1 MTVNRTTLL
10 DLPLPVTGTESGTW
24 GDTTNNGLTQYL
36 DIAIAGTLVLSTDAD
51 VTLTSTEGDS
61 SATNI
66 GATTAQYAILRW
78 TATGSTTR
86 NITALAQSKTYV
98 VINATGGTQSIVLR
112 GAGPTT
118 GVTIISGEKAHCV
131 WNGSDFVKV
140 SSSAAAGGSNTQV
153 QYNSSG
159 VLAGSSNLTFDG
171 TSLTLGG
178 NPTLSAGTA
187 NGVLYLNGSKVATS
201 GSALTF
207 DGNTFKAVRA
217 SSGSV
222 ANFTRTGGQTAVV
235 YADTTGIAFGLDDGA
250 GAIGSN
256 YVYFNNSSNYAIFQ
270 INGSEQMRLTST
282 GLKSSIAGTNA
293 DPVFS
298 YTSDTNTGI
307 FFPAADKLGFT
318 AGGGTD
324 DMVLTTAG
332 LGIGTSSPGAKL
344 DVNGEVRALY
354 SSGFTLYNAGS
365 QISKLYYN
373 GGLIL
378 DRAAGTNLYF
388 TLNGSNQAILDSSG
402 NLGLGVTPSAWGGGY
417 KAMTINQGR
426 SIAGT
431 NSGAGDFSLVFNAFY
446 DATDNRWEYEYTGD
460 PATRYSTNSGVHAWF
475 TAPSGTAG
483 NAISFTQ
490 AMTLDAS
497 GNLAVGNTASGS
509 FASETGTKLSVG
521 TGSGETGLTL
531 YTGSSS
537 YGQILWADGT
547 SGAATYAGILRYDHG
562 INAMQ
567 FYTNGLNERARIT
580 SGGYFKASN
589 TGTYEGST
597 SAYHELRTNANA
609 PAVIISNAIT
619 SGFTDS
625 VVNIYLG
632 YAANTTTSY
641 FIQGYDTSATRFYVR
656 TNGGIGNYSANDV
669 NLSDRRE
676 KTNFSPASSYL
687 DKICAIPVQTFNY
700 IDQSEDDPGLTLGVV
715 AQDVQAVAPELV
727 MESNWGTEENPK
739 MRLSIYQ
746 TDLQYALM
754 KCIQEQQALITSL
767 TARVA
772 LLEGN

>member
-159 VLAGSSNLTFDG
+159 VLAGSSNMTFDG

-178 NPTLSAGTA
+178 NPTLSGGTA

-207 DGNTFKAVRA
+207 DGTNLSLLPSGYSVFGA
-217 SSGSV
+217 SS
-222 ANFTRTGGQTAVV
+222 
-235 YADTTGIAFGLDDGA
+235 
-250 GAIGSN
+250 
-256 YVYFNNSSNYAIFQ
+256 
-270 INGSEQMRLTST
+270 SEQMRLTST
-282 GLKSSIAGTNA
+282 GL
-293 DPVFS
+293 
-298 YTSDTNTGI
+298 
-307 FFPAADKLGFT
+307 
-318 AGGGTD
+318 
-324 DMVLTTAG
+324 
-332 LGIGTSSPGAKL
+332 GIGTSSPVYTL
-344 DVNGEVRALY
+344 DV
-354 SSGFTLYNAGS
+354 SSTGTSIGGRIQTN
-365 QISKLYYN
+365 QIGAYLSFLDN
-373 GGLIL
+373 GGL
-378 DRAAGTNLYF
+378 
-388 TLNGSNQAILDSSG
+388 NGYVRVGSINNSLVMLSGNNVNATLDSSG
-402 NLGLGVTPSAWGGGY
+402 NLGLGVTPSAWNSAY
-417 KAMTINQGR
+417 KAFQNAGGALVGVGTGEQALLNNAY
-426 SIAGT
+426 IAASGNYTYT
-431 NSGAGDFSLVFNAFY
+431 NSAAAS
-446 DATDNRWEYEYTGD
+446 
-460 PATRYSTNSGVHAWF
+460 RYSLSAGAHYWF
-475 TAPSGTAG
+475 TASSGTAG
-483 NAISFTQ
+483 NAITFSQ
-490 AMTLDAS
+490 AMTL
-497 GNLAVGNTASGS
+497 NASGS
-509 FASETGTKLSVG
+509 LLVG
-521 TGSGETGLTL
+521 
-531 YTGSSS
+531 YTTAQS
-537 YGQILWADGT
+537 YGGQPPISELYQASIGNTDADGGTQALYST
-547 SGAATYAGILRYDHG
+547 STFGVDKGAATVYGFKYNTAGNYVTAARVRG
-562 INAMQ
+562 AKENATDGN
-567 FYTNGLNERARIT
+567 FAGYLAFDTRANGGNITERARIT
-580 SGGYFKASN
+580 SGGDLLV
-589 TGTYEGST
+589 GIT
-597 SAYHELRTNANA
+597 SAIAGARM
-609 PAVIISNAIT
+609 
-619 SGFTDS
+619 S
-625 VVNIYLG
+625 VVGDVADTVIRFRNDNASSPGGVDIN
-632 YAANTTTSY
+632 YAGAAPNGAGNY
-641 FIQGYDTSATRFYVR
+641 FFLARDTGGNRFYVQS
-656 TNGGIGNYSANDV
+656 NGGIANYQGNDT

-676 KTNFSPASSYL
+676 KTNFAPAKPYL
-687 DKICAIPVQTFNY
+687 DAICAIPVQTFNY

-727 MESNWGTEENPK
+727 MESNWGTEDNPK

-754 KCIQEQQALITSL
+754 KCIQEQQALITDL